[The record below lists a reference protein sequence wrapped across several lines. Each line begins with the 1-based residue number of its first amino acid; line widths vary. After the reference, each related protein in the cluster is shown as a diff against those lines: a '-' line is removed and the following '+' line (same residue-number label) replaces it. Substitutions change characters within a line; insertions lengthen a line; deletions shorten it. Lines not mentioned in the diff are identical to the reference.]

1 MDIEKVIVAGSKGMG
16 SCLSF
21 VLQLVLDPGFRVP
34 RNNASTSST
43 SQTGAVDLLK
53 NLLLW

>member
-1 MDIEKVIVAGSKGMG
+1 MDIKKVIVAGSKGMG

-34 RNNASTSST
+34 HNNAST
-43 SQTGAVDLLK
+43 SQTGAVES
-53 NLLLW
+53 